1 MYPLISFYKLN
12 KKKVVVE
19 RQFMTRPIVDLVLL
33 NDSVIRFIISS
44 KTGDF
49 RKYWLSCCMLGSF
62 ES

>member
-1 MYPLISFYKLN
+1 MVYPLISFYKLN

-33 NDSVIRFIISS
+33 NDSGIRFIISS

-49 RKYWLSCCMLGSF
+49 SKILA
-62 ES
+62 